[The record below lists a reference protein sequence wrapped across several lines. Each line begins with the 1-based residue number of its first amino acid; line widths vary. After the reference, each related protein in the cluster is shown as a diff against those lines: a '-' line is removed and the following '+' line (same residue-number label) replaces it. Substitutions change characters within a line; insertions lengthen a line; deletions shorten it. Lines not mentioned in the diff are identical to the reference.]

1 MDWLYD
7 KAFALVLESERNDRR
22 NVIDSKIGSG
32 TKIFRLLKASG
43 VDWSDD
49 QLSWSKLLIFF
60 DSMHMASA
68 NKIVGFFNTIGID
81 IYQFDKFGHNLLTA
95 ITNSETVPSTFY
107 DSIPW
112 DVYHL
117 KTFLEFEVDPN
128 NRTVGEQ
135 NSLHCVIQR
144 HKFNLRYSI
153 HKNDEDF
160 RDDETFR
167 GGEDRGEGSDWEDQ
181 KDWYEYRVRRYY
193 KRRFGKCERDV
204 IHDAFLEKARLL
216 IEAGCDVHARDDQ
229 GCTPSGL
236 VQRCFSDEPSSHSI
250 L

>member
-1 MDWLYD
+1 MDWLHD

-22 NVIDSKIGSG
+22 NVIDSKIESG

-49 QLSWSKLLIFF
+49 QLSWSKLLTFF

-117 KTFLEFEVDPN
+117 KTFLEFGVDPN

-135 NSLHCVIQR
+135 NSRVYSSSDHAIYL
-144 HKFNLRYSI
+144 NLSLTRKSI
-153 HKNDEDF
+153 SVAC
-160 RDDETFR
+160 RDR
-167 GGEDRGEGSDWEDQ
+167 
-181 KDWYEYRVRRYY
+181 
-193 KRRFGKCERDV
+193 
-204 IHDAFLEKARLL
+204 
-216 IEAGCDVHARDDQ
+216 
-229 GCTPSGL
+229 
-236 VQRCFSDEPSSHSI
+236 
-250 L
+250 